1 MTKEKPTTPSLIGI
15 LSIIPDPRVDRT
27 RAHKLIDILVIGL
40 CSMLTFGDD
49 FTDME
54 LFGETKE
61 AWLRSFLELPNGIPS
76 HDTFNRVFSAL
87 DPKFFL
93 DCFVEWVQGL
103 CPALDGQVVAIDG
116 KSLRRAADAGK
127 PLPVIVNAWA
137 TSAGLTLGQIKVD
150 DKSNEI
156 TAVPELLR
164 VLKLK
169 GCIVTLDAMGCQKE
183 IAAGIIG
190 KQADYLLALKGNQ
203 GTAHAEV
210 REYFDDLGP
219 RPQAG
224 GPLDSYETIEK
235 GHGRIE
241 TRRYWQTTDIDWFE
255 DKKLWPGLVSFG
267 MVESI
272 REAKGEVKVTRRY
285 YLSSLPLDAMKLG
298 RAVRDHWGVE
308 NNLHW
313 RLDVYFG
320 EDLSR
325 GRTKNAAQNLA
336 LLRRLAL
343 NLFRKEETRKV
354 SVKKKRFLAAADN
367 QYLEKIL
374 GIN

>member
-1 MTKEKPTTPSLIGI
+1 
-15 LSIIPDPRVDRT
+15 
-27 RAHKLIDILVIGL
+27 
-40 CSMLTFGDD
+40 
-49 FTDME
+49 
-54 LFGETKE
+54 
-61 AWLRSFLELPNGIPS
+61 
-76 HDTFNRVFSAL
+76 
-87 DPKFFL
+87 
-93 DCFVEWVQGL
+93 
-103 CPALDGQVVAIDG
+103 
-116 KSLRRAADAGK
+116 
-127 PLPVIVNAWA
+127 
-137 TSAGLTLGQIKVD
+137 
-150 DKSNEI
+150 
-156 TAVPELLR
+156 
-164 VLKLK
+164 
-169 GCIVTLDAMGCQKE
+169 
-183 IAAGIIG
+183 
-190 KQADYLLALKGNQ
+190 
-203 GTAHAEV
+203 
-210 REYFDDLGP
+210 
-219 RPQAG
+219 
-224 GPLDSYETIEK
+224 
-235 GHGRIE
+235 
-241 TRRYWQTTDIDWFE
+241 
-255 DKKLWPGLVSFG
+255 

-374 GIN
+374 GII

>member
-224 GPLDSYETIEK
+224 GPLDSYDASRPAAT
-235 GHGRIE
+235 GRPPTSTGSRIKSSGRGWCRSGWWSRSG
-241 TRRYWQTTDIDWFE
+241 RR
-255 DKKLWPGLVSFG
+255 
-267 MVESI
+267 
-272 REAKGEVKVTRRY
+272 
-285 YLSSLPLDAMKLG
+285 
-298 RAVRDHWGVE
+298 RAR
-308 NNLHW
+308 
-313 RLDVYFG
+313 
-320 EDLSR
+320 
-325 GRTKNAAQNLA
+325 
-336 LLRRLAL
+336 
-343 NLFRKEETRKV
+343 
-354 SVKKKRFLAAADN
+354 
-367 QYLEKIL
+367 
-374 GIN
+374 